1 MHWQRRFLGTGRGEL
16 KINEVVAALVRDLAV
31 PVSKVVKR
39 VEAHHQA
46 SLTSN
51 LKRFRGQ
58 VQEHPDGRTPL
69 VRAETSLLLA
79 RCPFSRTPLGFFW
92 WCLSSVQIPSY
103 GSARPWTKAPD
114 PPSDV
119 LTGSSLHGGLQWTR
133 TARAA
138 TSVALCTP
146 LRVCLALSACEDGV
160 ANGAGPRM
168 STAGVTPASV
178 RT

>member
-46 SLTSN
+46 SLISN

-58 VQEHPDGRTPL
+58 VQEHRDGRTPL

-79 RCPFSRTPLGFFW
+79 RCPFPRTPLGFSW
-92 WCLSSVQIPSY
+92 WCLSSVQVPEL
-103 GSARPWTKAPD
+103 RF
-114 PPSDV
+114 
-119 LTGSSLHGGLQWTR
+119 
-133 TARAA
+133 RAA
-138 TSVALCTP
+138 M
-146 LRVCLALSACEDGV
+146 DQ
-160 ANGAGPRM
+160 GPRP
-168 STAGVTPASV
+168 TLRCTYGVFPARRPPMDENFQP
-178 RT
+178 RTCRSLCCTVYAVTCMPCTDGM